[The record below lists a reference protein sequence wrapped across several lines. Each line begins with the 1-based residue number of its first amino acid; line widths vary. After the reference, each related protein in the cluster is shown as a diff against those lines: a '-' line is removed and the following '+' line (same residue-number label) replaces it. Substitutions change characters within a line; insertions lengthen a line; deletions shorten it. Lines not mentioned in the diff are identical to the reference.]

1 MRKAG
6 TKGQRDKGTKGGD
19 PARNGALT
27 RIAHFVKK
35 RRTQQTISLCPFV
48 PLSLCPFLLFLL
60 LLTGCSE
67 QEFLFSGK
75 TMGTTYAVRV
85 VARQEP
91 DELGGKI
98 DARLGRIN
106 AAMSTYRSASEI
118 SRFNRW
124 SDPTEPFPIS
134 EDFMK
139 IMVVARQLHG
149 LTRGAWDG
157 TIDPLVTLWG
167 FGRDPAVSDLPEEA
181 DIQER
186 LKSVGFDK
194 IAVTEDGAL
203 LKTDPD
209 LSLDFASIAKGY
221 GVDQVAELVAGE
233 GFRDF
238 LVEIGGEVFASGT
251 TREGRPWTVGINRPE
266 SAAAADAVYLSLPLR
281 DQAMAT
287 SGDYRI
293 FFEKDGKRYAH
304 ILDPRTGWPVAN
316 GAVSVSI
323 IADACTFADGLATAV
338 MVMGAPAGMAL
349 IEELADVEG
358 IVIVRGDDGDL
369 HPRFSSGLRPE
380 N

>member
-1 MRKAG
+1 ME
-6 TKGQRDKGTKGGD
+6 
-19 PARNGALT
+19 
-27 RIAHFVKK
+27 
-35 RRTQQTISLCPFV
+35 RRV
-48 PLSLCPFLLFLL
+48 PLSLCPFLFLL
-60 LLTGCSE
+60 LLAGCSE
-67 QEFLFSGK
+67 KEFLFTGK

-91 DELGGKI
+91 VDLGVKI
-98 DARLGRIN
+98 DARLVRIN
-106 AAMSTYRSASEI
+106 AAMSTYRPDSEI

-124 SDPTEPFPIS
+124 SDPTGPFPIS

-167 FGRDPAVSDLPEEA
+167 FGRDPVVGDLPDRAE
-181 DIQER
+181 IRKR
-186 LKSVGFDK
+186 LETVGFHK
-194 IAVTEDGAL
+194 IAVTEDGDL

-209 LSLDFASIAKGY
+209 LSLDLASIAKGY
-221 GVDQVAELVAGE
+221 GVDQVAELVARE
-233 GFRDF
+233 GFRNF

-251 TREGRPWTVGINRPE
+251 TKEGRPWTVGLNRPE
-266 SAAAADAVYLSLPLR
+266 SGAAADAVYLSLPLR
-281 DQAMAT
+281 EQAMAT

-316 GAVSVSI
+316 GVVSASI
-323 IADACTFADGLATAV
+323 ISDACTFADGLATAV

-349 IEELADVEG
+349 IEKLADVEG
-358 IVIVRGDDGDL
+358 IVIVRGEDGEL
-369 HPRFSSGLRPE
+369 HPNFSSGLRPE